1 MKNLLLVPCILL
13 AASALELRLDATSEV
28 ETQQFGSVETLDGL
42 FDFLIGDWE
51 GAGT

>member
-1 MKNLLLVPCILL
+1 MKNLLLVSCLL
-13 AASALELRLDATSEV
+13 LGASALELRLDATSEL
-28 ETQQFGSVETLDGL
+28 ETQQFETVQTLDGL